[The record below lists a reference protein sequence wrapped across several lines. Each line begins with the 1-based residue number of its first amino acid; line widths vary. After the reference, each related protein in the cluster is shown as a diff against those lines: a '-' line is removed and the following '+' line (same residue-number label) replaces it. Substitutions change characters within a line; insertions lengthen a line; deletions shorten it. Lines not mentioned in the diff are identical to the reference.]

1 MTEPDPDTAP
11 GAPAGTSAANLA
23 TSPGASATQPP
34 DTSGAFSADAGA
46 TTLRGAAE
54 NYIARVRGGE
64 PGALPALFGVII
76 LVIVFSQLSSFFLSI
91 GNLANLTGQAG
102 PTIFIAMGLTFVL
115 LLGEIDLSAGTA
127 GGVCATVMAIAAT
140 NKGNL
145 DHAVKGGSYW
155 AIIIVIVI
163 GLGIAAR
170 NKLWPATGV
179 ILLGLIVA
187 LTHVGGH
194 IWIALYLAIAAGTA
208 IGCITGFLVARVG
221 IPSFIVTLAF
231 FLAWQG
237 VIISFEGTGG
247 AISMGNYYP
256 VIALAH
262 RNINPTGG
270 WLILVVFVGGYA
282 AFTLFRSIRRKQQQL
297 SSEPIALVVLRIALL
312 TVVGVIVVYFLNR
325 NRQVNKAATPI
336 VGMPWVVP
344 LILVLLVVL
353 TLLLTKTRFGRYL
366 YAVGG
371 NAEAAR
377 RAGIDVRRM
386 RIAAFA
392 ISSTLAAIGGIALAS
407 YDGGVPLDIGGG
419 NTLLYAVGA
428 SVVGGTSLFG
438 GRGRIRD
445 AVLGGTVISLIP
457 NGLLLKVNLNAA
469 YQYVITG
476 AFLLLAAAVD
486 ALGRRR
492 SAT

>member
-11 GAPAGTSAANLA
+11 GAPAGESAAHLHDRPAASATATVPDPAAGAFSGDSGAANLK
-23 TSPGASATQPP
+23 GSAQ
-34 DTSGAFSADAGA
+34 A
-46 TTLRGAAE
+46 
-54 NYIARVRGGE
+54 YIAKVKGGE
-64 PGALPALFGVII
+64 PGALPALLGVIV
-76 LVIVFSQLSSFFLSI
+76 LVIVFANLSKQFLTV
-91 GNLANLTGQAG
+91 GNLANVPGQAG
-102 PTIFIAMGLTFVL
+102 PTILIAMGLTFVL

-127 GGVCATVMAIAAT
+127 GGGGGALFGRAAPHQ
-140 NKGNL
+140 G
-145 DHAVKGGSYW
+145 HHGPAVKGGSYW

-312 TVVGVIVVYFLNR
+312 TVVDPDR
-325 NRQVNKAATPI
+325 RH
-336 VGMPWVVP
+336 
-344 LILVLLVVL
+344 
-353 TLLLTKTRFGRYL
+353 
-366 YAVGG
+366 AVGG
-371 NAEAAR
+371 AVDPGAAGGLDAVADQDPVRPVPVRGRRQRRGRAAR
-377 RAGIDVRRM
+377 RYRRPADADRGIRY
-386 RIAAFA
+386 
-392 ISSTLAAIGGIALAS
+392 L
-407 YDGGVPLDIGGG
+407 
-419 NTLLYAVGA
+419 
-428 SVVGGTSLFG
+428 
-438 GRGRIRD
+438 
-445 AVLGGTVISLIP
+445 
-457 NGLLLKVNLNAA
+457 
-469 YQYVITG
+469 
-476 AFLLLAAAVD
+476 VD
-486 ALGRRR
+486 AGGDRRHR
-492 SAT
+492 TRLL